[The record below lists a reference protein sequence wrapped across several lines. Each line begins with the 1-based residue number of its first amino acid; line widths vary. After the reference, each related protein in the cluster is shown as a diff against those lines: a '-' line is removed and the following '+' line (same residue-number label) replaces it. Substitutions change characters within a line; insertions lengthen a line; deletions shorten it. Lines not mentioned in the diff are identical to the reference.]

1 MALPGQAD
9 VRVRVPPAQLGVR
22 TDYEYIVVGLGGIGS
37 AAAYRLARR
46 AGSDVLGLEQFEL
59 GHDNGASQDLSRIVR
74 LSYHAP
80 TYVHLAKDAF
90 AAWRDL
96 EDDSGRALILR
107 TGGLDL
113 SPADSGEDLSAYSS
127 SLAQEDVA
135 FELLD
140 ASEIMR
146 RWPQFRLSD
155 DVSGLYQED
164 AGIAPAVQCNA
175 THAEL
180 ARRHGATL
188 LERTPVTSL
197 ALSEGEIEVAAG
209 ERRFRGRKLVVAADA
224 WTNEVLAPL
233 DVSLPLRVTQEQ
245 VTYFR
250 ASPDEFGPDRLP
262 IWIWVGDP
270 CFYGIPVFGEAGI
283 KVGQDAGGVEVTPRS
298 RTFDVDEAAL
308 ERVAAFVSG
317 HLPGG
322 AGDIIRTKSC
332 LYTMPP
338 DRDFVIDE
346 VPGSPGVYVA
356 QGAAHGFKFAAVFGK
371 ILAELAVD
379 GDTKHDLSA
388 FRFER
393 AFEPALF

>member
-1 MALPGQAD
+1 MAFREAD
-9 VRVRVPPAQLGVR
+9 VGLRVSPAQLGVR

-37 AAAYRLARR
+37 AAAYRLARK
-46 AGSDVLGLEQFEL
+46 AGADVLGLEQFEL
-59 GHDNGASQDLSRIVR
+59 GHDNGASQDHSRIVR

-80 TYVHLAKDAF
+80 AYVRLAKSAF

-96 EDDSGRALILR
+96 EEDSGRALLVT

-113 SPADSGEDLSAYSS
+113 SPAASGEDLSIYSS
-127 SLAQEDVA
+127 SLAEEGVP

-140 ASEIMR
+140 AAEVMK

-164 AGIAPAVQCNA
+164 AGIAPAALCNA

-188 LERTPVTSL
+188 LERTQVTSI
-197 ALSEGEIEVAAG
+197 SVSHGEMEVTAG
-209 ERRFRGRKLVVAADA
+209 DKRFRGRKLIVAADA

-250 ASPDEFGPDRLP
+250 APPDEFGPERMP
-262 IWIWVGDP
+262 VWIWLGDP

-283 KVGQDAGGVEVTPRS
+283 KIGQDVGGLEVTARS
-298 RTFDVDEAAL
+298 RTFEVDDAAL
-308 ERVAAFVSG
+308 GRVTAFCSE
-317 HLPGG
+317 HLPG
-322 AGDIIRTKSC
+322 ASGDIIRTKSC

-338 DRDFVIDE
+338 DRDFVVDE

-356 QGAAHGFKFAAVFGK
+356 QGAAHGYKFAAVFGK

-379 GDTKHDLSA
+379 GSTEHDLSP
-388 FRFER
+388 FGFDRK
-393 AFEPALF
+393 FEPALF

>member
-1 MALPGQAD
+1 M
-9 VRVRVPPAQLGVR
+9 R

-46 AGSDVLGLEQFEL
+46 AGTDVLGLEQFEL

-80 TYVHLAKDAF
+80 AYVRLAKGAF

-96 EDDSGRALILR
+96 EEDSGRDLLVT

-113 SPADSGEDLSAYSS
+113 SPADTGEDLSSYSS
-127 SLAQEDVA
+127 SLAEEKVP

-140 ASEIMR
+140 ASEVMR
-146 RWPQFRLSD
+146 RWPQFRLSE
-155 DVSGLYQED
+155 DVSGLFQED
-164 AGIAPAVQCNA
+164 AGIAPAALCNA
-175 THAEL
+175 THADL

-188 LERTPVTSL
+188 LERTPVTSISV
-197 ALSEGEIEVAAG
+197 SEGEIEVAAG
-209 ERRFRGRKLVVAADA
+209 DARFRGRKLIVAADA
-224 WTNEVLAPL
+224 WTNEVLTPL
-233 DVSLPLRVTQEQ
+233 GVRLPLRVTQEQ

-250 ASPDEFGPDRLP
+250 APADEFGPERMP
-262 IWIWVGDP
+262 VWIWLGDP

-283 KVGQDAGGVEVTPRS
+283 KIGQDVGGVEVTART
-298 RTFDVDEAAL
+298 RTFDIDDAAL
-308 ERVAAFVSG
+308 ARVAAFASE
-317 HLPGG
+317 HLPG
-322 AGDIIRTKSC
+322 ASADIIRTKSC

-346 VPGSPGVYVA
+346 VPGSQGVYVA
-356 QGAAHGFKFAAVFGK
+356 QGAAHGYKFAAVFGK
-371 ILAELAVD
+371 ILAELAAD
-379 GDTKHDLSA
+379 GRTEHDLSA

-393 AFEPALF
+393 KFEPALF

>member
-1 MALPGQAD
+1 M
-9 VRVRVPPAQLGVR
+9 R

-59 GHDNGASQDLSRIVR
+59 GHDNGASQDHSRIVR

-80 TYVHLAKDAF
+80 AYVRLAKGAF

-96 EDDSGRALILR
+96 EEDSGRDLLVT

-113 SPADSGEDLSAYSS
+113 SPAGTGEDLSIYTS
-127 SLAQEDVA
+127 SLEEEAVP
-135 FELLD
+135 FELMD
-140 ASEIMR
+140 AYEVMR
-146 RWPQFRLSD
+146 RWPQFRLSE
-155 DVSGLYQED
+155 DVTGLFQED
-164 AGIAPAVQCNA
+164 AGIAPAALCNA

-188 LERTPVTSL
+188 LERKPVTSIVV
-197 ALSEGEIEVAAG
+197 SDGELEVAAG
-209 ERRFRGRKLVVAADA
+209 DTRFRGRKLIVAADA

-233 DVSLPLRVTQEQ
+233 GARLPLRVTQEQ

-250 ASPDEFGPDRLP
+250 APSDEFGPERMP
-262 IWIWVGDP
+262 VWIWLGDP

-283 KVGQDAGGVEVTPRS
+283 KIGQDVGGAEVTARS
-298 RTFDVDEAAL
+298 RTFDIDEAAL
-308 ERVAAFVSG
+308 KRVAGFASE
-317 HLPGG
+317 HLPGA
-322 AGDIIRTKSC
+322 AGDIIRTKTC

-338 DRDFVIDE
+338 DRDFVLDQ
-346 VPGSPGVYVA
+346 VPGRPGVYVA
-356 QGAAHGFKFAAVFGK
+356 QGAAHGYKFAAVFGK

-379 GDTKHDLSA
+379 GRTEHDLSP
-388 FRFER
+388 FGFDRK
-393 AFEPALF
+393 FEPALF

>member
-1 MALPGQAD
+1 M
-9 VRVRVPPAQLGVR
+9 R

-59 GHDNGASQDLSRIVR
+59 GHDNGASQDHSRIVR

-80 TYVHLAKDAF
+80 AYVRLAKGAF

-96 EDDSGRALILR
+96 EEDSGRDLLVT

-113 SPADSGEDLSAYSS
+113 SPAGTGEDLSIYTS
-127 SLAQEDVA
+127 SLEEEAVP
-135 FELLD
+135 FELMD
-140 ASEIMR
+140 AYEVMR
-146 RWPQFRLSD
+146 RWPQFRLSE
-155 DVSGLYQED
+155 DVTGLFQED
-164 AGIAPAVQCNA
+164 AGIAPAALCNA

-188 LERTPVTSL
+188 LERKPVTSI
-197 ALSEGEIEVAAG
+197 AVSDGELEVAAG
-209 ERRFRGRKLVVAADA
+209 DTRFRGRKLILAADA

-233 DVSLPLRVTQEQ
+233 GARLPLRVTQEQ

-250 ASPDEFGPDRLP
+250 APSDEFGPERMP
-262 IWIWVGDP
+262 VWIWLGDP

-283 KVGQDAGGVEVTPRS
+283 KIGQDVGGAEVTARS
-298 RTFDVDEAAL
+298 RTFDIDEAAL
-308 ERVAAFVSG
+308 KRVAGFASE
-317 HLPGG
+317 HLPGA
-322 AGDIIRTKSC
+322 AGDIIRTKTC

-338 DRDFVIDE
+338 DRDFVLDQ
-346 VPGSPGVYVA
+346 VPGRPGVYVA
-356 QGAAHGFKFAAVFGK
+356 QGAAHGYKFAAVFGK

-379 GDTKHDLSA
+379 GRTEHDLSP
-388 FRFER
+388 FGFDRK
-393 AFEPALF
+393 FEPALF

>member
-1 MALPGQAD
+1 M
-9 VRVRVPPAQLGVR
+9 R

-59 GHDNGASQDLSRIVR
+59 GHDNGASQDHSRIVR

-80 TYVHLAKDAF
+80 AYVRLAKGAF

-96 EDDSGRALILR
+96 EEDLGRDLLVT

-113 SPADSGEDLSAYSS
+113 SPAGTGEDLSIYTS
-127 SLAQEDVA
+127 SLEEEAVP
-135 FELLD
+135 FELMD
-140 ASEIMR
+140 AYEVMR
-146 RWPQFRLSD
+146 RWPQFRLSE
-155 DVSGLYQED
+155 DVTGLFQED
-164 AGIAPAVQCNA
+164 AGIAPAALCNA

-188 LERTPVTSL
+188 LERKPVTSI
-197 ALSEGEIEVAAG
+197 AVSDGELEVAAG
-209 ERRFRGRKLVVAADA
+209 DTRFRGRKLILAADA

-233 DVSLPLRVTQEQ
+233 GARLPLRVTQEQ

-250 ASPDEFGPDRLP
+250 APSDEFGPERMP
-262 IWIWVGDP
+262 VWIWLGDP

-283 KVGQDAGGVEVTPRS
+283 KIGQDVGGAEVTARS
-298 RTFDVDEAAL
+298 RTFDIDEAAL
-308 ERVAAFVSG
+308 KRVAGFASE
-317 HLPGG
+317 HLPGA
-322 AGDIIRTKSC
+322 AGDIIRTKTC

-338 DRDFVIDE
+338 DRDFVLDQ
-346 VPGSPGVYVA
+346 VPGRPGVYVA
-356 QGAAHGFKFAAVFGK
+356 QGAAHGYKFAAVFGK

-379 GDTKHDLSA
+379 GRTEHDLSP
-388 FRFER
+388 FGFDRK
-393 AFEPALF
+393 FEPALF

>member
-1 MALPGQAD
+1 M
-9 VRVRVPPAQLGVR
+9 R

-59 GHDNGASQDLSRIVR
+59 GHDNGASQDHSRIVR

-80 TYVHLAKDAF
+80 AYVRLAKGAF

-96 EDDSGRALILR
+96 EEDLGRDLLVT

-113 SPADSGEDLSAYSS
+113 SPAGTGEDLSIYTS
-127 SLAQEDVA
+127 SLEEEAVP
-135 FELLD
+135 FELMD
-140 ASEIMR
+140 AYEVMR
-146 RWPQFRLSD
+146 RWPQFRLSE
-155 DVSGLYQED
+155 DVTGLFQED
-164 AGIAPAVQCNA
+164 AGIAPAALCNA

-188 LERTPVTSL
+188 LERKPVTSI
-197 ALSEGEIEVAAG
+197 AVSDGELEVAAG
-209 ERRFRGRKLVVAADA
+209 DTRFRGRKLIVAADA

-233 DVSLPLRVTQEQ
+233 GARLPLRVTQEQ

-250 ASPDEFGPDRLP
+250 APSDEFGPERMP
-262 IWIWVGDP
+262 VWIWLGDP

-283 KVGQDAGGVEVTPRS
+283 KIGQDVGGAEVTARS
-298 RTFDVDEAAL
+298 RTFDIDEAAL
-308 ERVAAFVSG
+308 KRVAGFASE
-317 HLPGG
+317 HLPGA
-322 AGDIIRTKSC
+322 AGDIIRTKTC

-338 DRDFVIDE
+338 DRDFVLDE

-356 QGAAHGFKFAAVFGK
+356 QGAAHGYKFAAVFGK

-379 GDTKHDLSA
+379 GRTEHDLSP
-388 FRFER
+388 FGFDRK
-393 AFEPALF
+393 FEPALF

>member
-1 MALPGQAD
+1 M
-9 VRVRVPPAQLGVR
+9 R

-59 GHDNGASQDLSRIVR
+59 GHDNGASQDHSRIVR
-74 LSYHAP
+74 LSYHSPA
-80 TYVHLAKDAF
+80 YVRLAKGAF

-96 EDDSGRALILR
+96 EEDSGRALLIT

-113 SPADSGEDLSAYSS
+113 SPAESGEDLSSYSA
-127 SLAQEDVA
+127 SLGEEKVPY
-135 FELLD
+135 ELLG

-146 RWPQFRLSD
+146 RWPQFRLSE

-164 AGIAPAVQCNA
+164 AGIAPAALCNA

-188 LERTPVTSL
+188 LERTPVISISV
-197 ALSEGEIEVAAG
+197 SEGEIEVAAG
-209 ERRFRGRKLVVAADA
+209 DTRFRARKLIVTADA

-233 DVSLPLRVTQEQ
+233 GVSLPLRVTQEQ

-250 ASPDEFGPDRLP
+250 AQAEEFGPERMP
-262 IWIWVGDP
+262 VWIWLGDP

-283 KVGQDAGGVEVTPRS
+283 KVGQDVGGAEVTAES
-298 RTFDVDEAAL
+298 RTFEVDEAAL
-308 ERVAAFVSG
+308 ARVAAFVSE
-317 HLPGG
+317 HFPDA
-322 AGDIIRTKSC
+322 AGEIIRTKSC

-346 VPGSPGVYVA
+346 VPGRPDMYVA
-356 QGAAHGFKFAAVFGK
+356 QGAAHGYKFAAVFGK

-379 GDTKHDLSA
+379 GRTDNDLSA

-393 AFEPALF
+393 NFEPALF

>member
-1 MALPGQAD
+1 M
-9 VRVRVPPAQLGVR
+9 R

-46 AGSDVLGLEQFEL
+46 AGADVLGLEQFEL

-80 TYVHLAKDAF
+80 PYVRLAKGAF

-96 EDDSGRALILR
+96 EEDSGRDLLVT

-113 SPADSGEDLSAYSS
+113 SPADTGEDLSSYSS
-127 SLAQEDVA
+127 SLAEERVP

-140 ASEIMR
+140 ASEVMR
-146 RWPQFRLSD
+146 RWPQFRLSE
-155 DVSGLYQED
+155 DVSGLFQED
-164 AGIAPAVQCNA
+164 AGIAPAALCND

-188 LERTPVTSL
+188 LERTPVTSISV
-197 ALSEGEIEVAAG
+197 SEGEIEVAAG
-209 ERRFRGRKLVVAADA
+209 DARFRGRKLIVAADA
-224 WTNEVLAPL
+224 WTNEVLTPL
-233 DVSLPLRVTQEQ
+233 GVRLPLRVTQEQ

-250 ASPDEFGPDRLP
+250 APADEFGPERMP
-262 IWIWVGDP
+262 VWIWLGDP

-283 KVGQDAGGVEVTPRS
+283 KIGQDVGGVEVTART
-298 RTFDVDEAAL
+298 RTFDIDDAAL
-308 ERVAAFVSG
+308 ARVAAFASER
-317 HLPGG
+317 LPG
-322 AGDIIRTKSC
+322 ASADIIRTKSC

-356 QGAAHGFKFAAVFGK
+356 QGAAHGYKFAAVFGK

-379 GDTKHDLSA
+379 GRTEHDLSA

-393 AFEPALF
+393 EFEPALF

>member
-1 MALPGQAD
+1 M
-9 VRVRVPPAQLGVR
+9 R

-59 GHDNGASQDLSRIVR
+59 GHDNGASQDHSRIVR

-80 TYVHLAKDAF
+80 AYVRLAKGAF

-96 EDDSGRALILR
+96 EEDSGRDLLVT

-113 SPADSGEDLSAYSS
+113 SPAGTGEDLSIYTS
-127 SLAQEDVA
+127 SLEEEAVP
-135 FELLD
+135 FELMD
-140 ASEIMR
+140 AYEVMR
-146 RWPQFRLSD
+146 RWPQFRLSE
-155 DVSGLYQED
+155 DVTGLFQED
-164 AGIAPAVQCNA
+164 AGIAPAALCNA

-188 LERTPVTSL
+188 LERKPVTSI
-197 ALSEGEIEVAAG
+197 AVSDGELEVAAG
-209 ERRFRGRKLVVAADA
+209 DTRFRGRKLIVAADA

-233 DVSLPLRVTQEQ
+233 GARLPLRVTQEQ

-250 ASPDEFGPDRLP
+250 APSDEFGPERMP
-262 IWIWVGDP
+262 VWIWLGDP

-283 KVGQDAGGVEVTPRS
+283 KIGQDVGGAEVTARS
-298 RTFDVDEAAL
+298 RTFDIDEAAL
-308 ERVAAFVSG
+308 KRVAGFASE
-317 HLPGG
+317 HLPGA
-322 AGDIIRTKSC
+322 AGDIIRTKTC

-338 DRDFVIDE
+338 DRDFVLDQ
-346 VPGSPGVYVA
+346 VPGRPGVYVA
-356 QGAAHGFKFAAVFGK
+356 QGAAHGYKFAAVFGK

-379 GDTKHDLSA
+379 GRTEHDLSP
-388 FRFER
+388 FGFDRK
-393 AFEPALF
+393 FEPALF

>member
-1 MALPGQAD
+1 M
-9 VRVRVPPAQLGVR
+9 R

-59 GHDNGASQDLSRIVR
+59 GHDNGASQDHSRIVR

-80 TYVHLAKDAF
+80 AYVRLAKGAF

-96 EDDSGRALILR
+96 EEDLGRDLLVT

-113 SPADSGEDLSAYSS
+113 SPAGTGEDLSIYTS
-127 SLAQEDVA
+127 SLEEEAVP
-135 FELLD
+135 FELMD
-140 ASEIMR
+140 AYEVMR
-146 RWPQFRLSD
+146 RWPQFRLSE
-155 DVSGLYQED
+155 DVTGLFQED
-164 AGIAPAVQCNA
+164 AGIAPAALCNA

-188 LERTPVTSL
+188 LERKPVTSI
-197 ALSEGEIEVAAG
+197 AVSDGELEVAAG
-209 ERRFRGRKLVVAADA
+209 DTRFRGRKLIVAADA

-233 DVSLPLRVTQEQ
+233 GARLPLRVTQEQ

-250 ASPDEFGPDRLP
+250 APSDEFGPERMP
-262 IWIWVGDP
+262 VWIWLGDP

-283 KVGQDAGGVEVTPRS
+283 KIGQDVGGAEVTARS
-298 RTFDVDEAAL
+298 RTFDIDEAAL
-308 ERVAAFVSG
+308 KRVAGFASE
-317 HLPGG
+317 HLPGA
-322 AGDIIRTKSC
+322 AGDIIRTKTC

-338 DRDFVIDE
+338 DRDFVLDQ
-346 VPGSPGVYVA
+346 VPGRPGVYVA
-356 QGAAHGFKFAAVFGK
+356 QGAAHGYKFAAVFGK

-379 GDTKHDLSA
+379 GRTEHDLSP
-388 FRFER
+388 FGFDRK
-393 AFEPALF
+393 FEPALF

>member
-1 MALPGQAD
+1 MAFREAD
-9 VRVRVPPAQLGVR
+9 VGLRVSPAQLGVR

-37 AAAYRLARR
+37 AAAYRLARK

-59 GHDNGASQDLSRIVR
+59 GHDSGASQDHSRIVR
-74 LSYHAP
+74 LSYHTPA
-80 TYVHLAKDAF
+80 YVRLAKGAF

-96 EDDSGRALILR
+96 EEDSGRALLVT

-113 SPADSGEDLSAYSS
+113 SPAATGEDLSVYSS
-127 SLAQEDVA
+127 SLAEEGVP

-140 ASEIMR
+140 AAEVMKQ
-146 RWPQFRLSD
+146 WPQFRLSD

-164 AGIAPAVQCNA
+164 AGIAPAALCNA

-188 LERTPVTSL
+188 LERTQVTSI
-197 ALSEGEIEVAAG
+197 SVSHGEMEVTAG
-209 ERRFRGRKLVVAADA
+209 DMCFRGRKLIVAADA

-233 DVSLPLRVTQEQ
+233 DVRLPLRVTQEQ
-245 VTYFR
+245 VAYFR
-250 ASPDEFGPDRLP
+250 APPDEFGPERMP
-262 IWIWVGDP
+262 VWIWLGDP

-283 KVGQDAGGVEVTPRS
+283 KIGQDVGGLEVTARS
-298 RTFDVDEAAL
+298 RTFEVDEAAL
-308 ERVAAFVSG
+308 GRVTAFCSE
-317 HLPGG
+317 HLPG
-322 AGDIIRTKSC
+322 ASGDIIRTKSC

-338 DRDFVIDE
+338 DRDFVVDE

-356 QGAAHGFKFAAVFGK
+356 QGAAHGYKFAAVFGK

-379 GDTKHDLSA
+379 GSTKHDLSP
-388 FRFER
+388 FGFDRK
-393 AFEPALF
+393 FEPARF